1 MSSSGGNML
10 PFTLSDELKLRGHE
24 NYKSWKQQML
34 IQGKPRGLDIY
45 WGGKATATIHIPTA
59 STSTSGVTTTTTAE
73 KSAINDLKPSALEF
87 GLHESVALSSIL
99 GNIIDI
105 DGAGIEEAWDSN
117 VVWTYLNKQYGQPSD
132 RMRTIME
139 KGAYQHSPPK
149 KGNDAGSTI
158 DTPRF
163 IVILLDS
170 FPESWDVITTP
181 LYKEKDLTSIITDLT
196 IHGERLIS
204 RGMLNEKTTSTIP
217 KGRYRPSSSGY
228 NNGTPGL
235 I

>member
-45 WGGKATATIHIPTA
+45 WGGKATATIHIPTT
-59 STSTSGVTTTTTAE
+59 STSTSGVTTTTTAK

-87 GLHESVALSSIL
+87 GLRESVALSSIL

-117 VVWTYLNKQYGQPSD
+117 VVWTYLDKQYSQPSD
-132 RMRTIME
+132 CMRTIME
-139 KGAYQHSPPK
+139 RELT
-149 KGNDAGSTI
+149 NT
-158 DTPRF
+158 RF
-163 IVILLDS
+163 IEGTKVAGEGGYI
-170 FPESWDVITTP
+170 
-181 LYKEKDLTSIITDLT
+181 EKLRSL
-196 IHGERLIS
+196 
-204 RGMLNEKTTSTIP
+204 
-217 KGRYRPSSSGY
+217 
-228 NNGTPGL
+228 
-235 I
+235 